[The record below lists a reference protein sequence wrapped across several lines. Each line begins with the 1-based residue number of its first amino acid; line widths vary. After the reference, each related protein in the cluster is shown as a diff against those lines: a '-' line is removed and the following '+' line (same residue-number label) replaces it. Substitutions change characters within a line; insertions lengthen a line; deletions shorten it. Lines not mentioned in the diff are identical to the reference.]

1 MQFCMSLTW
10 QWVNPGIQDFCIAN
24 RSFFHM
30 DINCKGVLGEGRVFS
45 HHLGIPHLPWVS
57 HKTNAKPTNI
67 FKSDLVVLKI
77 SSLISRIHTH
87 TYIYIYLLV
96 YTTCL
101 LVQEFPNVRFPGKA
115 QDSITMMFCG
125 LTVCYISI
133 DVMLCRYM
141 CSCVFYFSCTT
152 TTKTN
157 VLETR
162 TDKNNMK
169 TNNHVLETR
178 THSETIL

>member
-1 MQFCMSLTW
+1 MAMGESW
-10 QWVNPGIQDFCIAN
+10 NPGFLHSK
-24 RSFFHM
+24 SFFFHTN
-30 DINCKGVLGEGRVFS
+30 INCKGVLGEGRVFS

-67 FKSDLVVLKI
+67 FKSDLVVLKN

-96 YTTCL
+96 YTTCFL
-101 LVQEFPNVRFPGKA
+101 FQEFPNVRFPGKV

-125 LTVCYISI
+125 LTVCYISM
-133 DVMLCRYM
+133 DAMLCRYM

-152 TTKTN
+152 TTATTTTTN

-162 TDKNNMK
+162 NDKNNMK

>member
-67 FKSDLVVLKI
+67 FKCDLVVFKF
-77 SSLISRIHTH
+77 SSLISRIHIH
-87 TYIYIYLLV
+87 IYIYIYYICIHNLLASS
-96 YTTCL
+96 
-101 LVQEFPNVRFPGKA
+101 RA
-115 QDSITMMFCG
+115 S
-125 LTVCYISI
+125 
-133 DVMLCRYM
+133 
-141 CSCVFYFSCTT
+141 
-152 TTKTN
+152 
-157 VLETR
+157 
-162 TDKNNMK
+162 
-169 TNNHVLETR
+169 
-178 THSETIL
+178 

>member
-10 QWVNPGIQDFCIAN
+10 QGVNPGIQDFCIAN

-77 SSLISRIHTH
+77 SSLISRIS
-87 TYIYIYLLV
+87 
-96 YTTCL
+96 L
-101 LVQEFPNVRFPGKA
+101 LVQEFPNVRFPGKV

-141 CSCVFYFSCTT
+141 CSCVFYFSCRTT
-152 TTKTN
+152 ATTN

>member
-77 SSLISRIHTH
+77 SSLISKFHTH
-87 TYIYIYLLV
+87 IYIYLLV

-101 LVQEFPNVRFPGKA
+101 LVQEFPNVRFPGKV

-125 LTVCYISI
+125 LTVCYISM
-133 DVMLCRYM
+133 DAMLCRYM

-152 TTKTN
+152 TTN